1 MAKLIYSATAS
12 LDGYVEGAQGNFDCA
27 APDEGVHALVNE
39 LERPIG
45 TYLYGRRMYE
55 TILYWE
61 TVSSA
66 AIDRRPAGIS
76 PSSGGRPRRSV
87 FFRAPKTVSSET
99 ATGT

>member
-12 LDGYVEGAQGNFDCA
+12 LDAYVEGAGQFRLRGA
-27 APDEGVHALVNE
+27 GRGVHALVNE

-61 TVSSA
+61 TVSTA

-87 FFRAPKTVSSET
+87 FSRAPKTVSSET